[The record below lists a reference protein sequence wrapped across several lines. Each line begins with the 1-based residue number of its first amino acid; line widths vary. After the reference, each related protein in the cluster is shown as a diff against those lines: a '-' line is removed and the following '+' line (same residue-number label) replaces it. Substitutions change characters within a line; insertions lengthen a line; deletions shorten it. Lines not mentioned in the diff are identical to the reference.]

1 MTNPEVSQE
10 DGVVEIV
17 DCDIT
22 SNLAEYLL
30 MKKSLLRNFLFQG
43 FCCHKTCIAKIS
55 S

>member
-30 MKKSLLRNFLFQG
+30 MKKSL
-43 FCCHKTCIAKIS
+43 
-55 S
+55 